1 MPNSFEYL
9 EGERFQKL
17 AMYSLEFFE
26 DILDFEERDYLFSG
40 IKLDVQNLLNFLPDI
55 ASFNLL
61 RKSTTYSVNSREQM
75 RSGILLE
82 HILDWKVAL
91 AKNIV
96 TILYDLQVNQGKSQP
111 ID

>member
-1 MPNSFEYL
+1 
-9 EGERFQKL
+9 
-17 AMYSLEFFE
+17 
-26 DILDFEERDYLFSG
+26 
-40 IKLDVQNLLNFLPDI
+40 
-55 ASFNLL
+55 
-61 RKSTTYSVNSREQM
+61 M

-111 ID
+111 TD